1 MRFLCVLLAT
11 LLLHA
16 AEPIHVERVFG
27 PETPTGR
34 YKHPASITEL
44 ANGDLM
50 LAWYGGDGEYKP
62 GTAVWGSR
70 QPKGTLQWTTP
81 TVLARDPFYSVGNPV
96 IWQ

>member
-1 MRFLCVLLAT
+1 MMDRTIMRDWIAVSVIAWIVVSVIALMACSGRNAFAND
-11 LLLHA
+11 
-16 AEPIHVERVFG
+16 ISIERVFG

-44 ANGDLM
+44 ANGDLY

-70 QPKGTLQWTTP
+70 
-81 TVLARDPFYSVGNPV
+81 
-96 IWQ
+96 